1 MYASTLSGSGVV
13 LGGGGGGG
21 GGVKTKTSGH
31 RSFPEAAASI

>member
-1 MYASTLSGSGVV
+1 MYASTLSGSGFV
-13 LGGGGGGG
+13 LGV